1 MSNKCGEI
9 TYKIPVTYS
18 DSFSEISD
26 TVSMRRKSKGTV
38 SLMESQD
45 SETDESEIES
55 ESR

>member
-55 ESR
+55 ES